1 MLIKEEVFGLI
12 RVQPKRNY
20 SIHECRLP
28 FSVSWPSSWMKQMEF
43 TFINDIKF
51 SNRVWNDPFNICK
64 KNEFLL
70 AFYKLNELTHAE

>member
-20 SIHECRLP
+20 SPWMPNPL
-28 FSVSWPSSWMKQMEF
+28 FSILIQFLTE
-43 TFINDIKF
+43 TNDIKF
-51 SNRVWNDPFNICK
+51 SNRVWNDPFNICRNNK
-64 KNEFLL
+64 FVL